1 MNEIDSLQELIKVL
15 PIVKVAIPADCSM
28 AVCDLENWLAYL
40 PGDTVNLHIREGQ
53 PLDPKE
59 PMTNTLRTD
68 ELFSANVPAEFY
80 GVEFTGTAIPLHDQT
95 GRVIGG
101 LGVQLRR
108 NTELRDISHQIVES
122 IKQATEGV
130 NEVSR
135 AASSLAEFSQILLN
149 QSARASESVLHTD
162 EVLDFIKRIADQT
175 NLLGLNAAIEAA
187 HAGDSGRGF
196 SVVANEIRKLS
207 NETIASTAKIRETLA
222 QIQAATRS
230 IQSSIE
236 QIAAIGQEQAAST
249 EEISAFI
256 GEIQA
261 MSARLNQ
268 FAQEV

>member
-1 MNEIDSLQELIKVL
+1 MNEIDSLQDLIKVL
-15 PIVKVAIPADCSM
+15 PFVKVAIPADCSI
-28 AVCDLENWLAYL
+28 AVCDLENWVAYL

-53 PLDPKE
+53 PLDPEE
-59 PMTNTLRTD
+59 PMTNTLRTGQP
-68 ELFSANVPAEFY
+68 FRANVPAEFY
-80 GVEFTGTAIPLHDQT
+80 GVEFTGTAIPLHDKT
-95 GRVIGG
+95 GKIIGG

-108 NTELRDISHQIVES
+108 NTELREISNQMVES
-122 IKQATEGV
+122 IKQATQGV

-135 AASSLAEFSQILLN
+135 AASTLAEFSQVLLH
-149 QSARASESVLHTD
+149 QSTKASESVLHTD

-196 SVVANEIRKLS
+196 GVVADEIRKLS
-207 NETIASTAKIRETLA
+207 KETIASTTKIRETLA
-222 QIQAATRS
+222 QIQAATRN

-261 MSARLNQ
+261 LSTRLNQ
-268 FAQEV
+268 FAQEI